1 MTIQFMVFF
10 ACYIV
15 IRKFIIDFL
24 FFAYV
29 EKKIS
34 QSKLTR
40 LLTNIDSLKKEN
52 ANRWE

>member
-1 MTIQFMVFF
+1 MTIQFVVFF

-15 IRKFIIDFL
+15 IRKKFIIDFL

-40 LLTNIDSLKKEN
+40 LLTNIDSFKK
-52 ANRWE
+52 RKCQ